1 MNVKQKGEGKVE
13 EKKGR
18 RQKEEKEDEPVR
30 ATGLLRATFGV
41 IESFAGTTKP
51 YL

>member
-1 MNVKQKGEGKVE
+1 MDETE
-13 EKKGR
+13 EE
-18 RQKEEKEDEPVR
+18 QEEEEEEAIR
-30 ATGLLRATFGV
+30 ATGLSRATLGV